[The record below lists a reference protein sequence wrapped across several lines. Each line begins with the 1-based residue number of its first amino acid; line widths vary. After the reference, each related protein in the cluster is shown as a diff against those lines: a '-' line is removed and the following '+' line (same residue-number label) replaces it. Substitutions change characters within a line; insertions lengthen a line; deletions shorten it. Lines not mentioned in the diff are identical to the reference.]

1 MTHCKKKHTVALAL
15 GDRMPREEKLRLL
28 FNLNSI
34 QIQNYNPVMT
44 VTYELPSFFFLM
56 NLKEFELT
64 VALLAPAILP

>member
-1 MTHCKKKHTVALAL
+1 MTHCKKKYTVALAL

-44 VTYELPSFFFLM
+44 VTYELPFFFFLM

>member
-15 GDRMPREEKLRLL
+15 GDRMPWEEKLRLL

-44 VTYELPSFFFLM
+44 VTYELPFFFLM

>member
-15 GDRMPREEKLRLL
+15 GDRMPQEEKLRLL

-44 VTYELPSFFFLM
+44 VTYELPFFFFLM

>member
-1 MTHCKKKHTVALAL
+1 MTHCKKKHIVALAL

-44 VTYELPSFFFLM
+44 VTYELPFFFLM

>member
-1 MTHCKKKHTVALAL
+1 MTHCRKKHTVALAL
-15 GDRMPREEKLRLL
+15 GDRMRREEKLRLL

-44 VTYELPSFFFLM
+44 VTYELPFFSM

-64 VALLAPAILP
+64 VALLAPEILP

>member
-1 MTHCKKKHTVALAL
+1 MALAL
-15 GDRMPREEKLRLL
+15 GDRMSREEKLRLL

-44 VTYELPSFFFLM
+44 VSYELPFSSR